1 MTGFLTSCKSNVNDG
16 GQWDVVVNLLG
27 TYGVIPGFLF
37 RDSRTGTESCPL
49 NKIVITHLRADV
61 MLQCNLYPEFQVS
74 ASAQGTLKVMRVTE
88 KMMKEVWNML
98 MATLGIPPSPDEKI
112 KWEYVDV
119 RGTAKSS
126 IRSSLARSI
135 RSVYNVIL
143 PNSVQYLLDFNCRPQ
158 RHSSLS
164 ITLAEYHETVH
175 RRETGKYL
183 GRSSRSLFNFLFI
196 YSVTGCLPYS

>member
-74 ASAQGTLKVMRVTE
+74 ASAQGTLKVMRVDGE
-88 KMMKEVWNML
+88 NGEGGM
-98 MATLGIPPSPDEKI
+98 
-112 KWEYVDV
+112 EYANGDI
-119 RGTAKSS
+119 GYPTFA
-126 IRSSLARSI
+126 
-135 RSVYNVIL
+135 
-143 PNSVQYLLDFNCRPQ
+143 
-158 RHSSLS
+158 
-164 ITLAEYHETVH
+164 
-175 RRETGKYL
+175 
-183 GRSSRSLFNFLFI
+183 
-196 YSVTGCLPYS
+196 